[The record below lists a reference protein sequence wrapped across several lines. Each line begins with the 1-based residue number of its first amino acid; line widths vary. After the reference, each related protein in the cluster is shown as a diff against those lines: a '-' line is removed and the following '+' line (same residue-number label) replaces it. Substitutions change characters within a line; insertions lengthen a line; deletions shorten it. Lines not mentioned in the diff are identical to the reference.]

1 MIMKQIYSLLLI
13 IVNFIFVSYGGVFSN
28 VFSAQNSIG
37 GKEYLYNNL
46 NNISCFSDILMG
58 GNQCRTGQN
67 EGSGVFTSDF
77 PSISFVFSG
86 ENSHLKTVIFNNIP
100 FYNGDFRDRIDLL
113 LSIDWYKSIA
123 ENIFRFGNILEMVD
137 WSYEIRDNIPND
149 LKGIIESRW
158 KGTIE
163 SMKKSV
169 EFMKKFDL
177 LKDKAKWMSKEIKSV
192 DRFIKEKIKEC
203 KLSDYLKDI
212 KSSLNILEHFAP
224 FAVLKIFWDGIN
236 EINSASGDYNQGLIS
251 SATMNVRIATHW
263 VRMGAGTYAACQGAM
278 MIYGAYVAGTLSW
291 ATVVNIAGSVLSG
304 PVGWIIG
311 GATVLRLG
319 WSWWVTP
326 NIKKLNRKEQDLRQQ
341 WVEKEYQ
348 QKQEDLQRSILER
361 KTKARALLGW

>member
-46 NNISCFSDILMG
+46 NATSCFSDSLMG

-123 ENIFRFGNILEMVD
+123 EDIFQVNNILEGIDQLYGVTDNM
-137 WSYEIRDNIPND
+137 INIPNIPND
-149 LKGIIESRW
+149 LKGLIEL
-158 KGTIE
+158 
-163 SMKKSV
+163 MKKYSWKDTAKMISKGIKGLKGLKGLN
-169 EFMKKFDL
+169 EFINGKEFKFV
-177 LKDKAKWMSKEIKSV
+177 S
-192 DRFIKEKIKEC
+192 
-203 KLSDYLKDI
+203 
-212 KSSLNILEHFAP
+212 NILQNFAP
-224 FAVLKIFWDGIN
+224 ISVLKIFLDGIN
-236 EINSASGDYNQGLIS
+236 EINSASGDYNRGLIS

-263 VRMGAGTYAACQGAM
+263 VQMGAGTYAACQGAM

-291 ATVVNIAGSVLSG
+291 ATVANIAGSVLSG
-304 PVGWIIG
+304 PVGWILG
-311 GATVLRLG
+311 GATVLRLVWSG
-319 WSWWVTP
+319 WSWLVTP

-348 QKQEDLQRSILER
+348 QKQEDLKRSILER
-361 KTKARALLGW
+361 ETKARVLLGW